1 MIRMI
6 KALSVFSVLYV
17 CVVNA
22 QASDVKPTSAPLPEL
37 RIELN
42 GAESVDN
49 ACRLTFLM
57 HNKLASDVSALSFEL
72 AVINKQGLVTGLL
85 LLRSGL
91 LPTNMERVK
100 QFDLPQT
107 QCDKVDRLLINTVV
121 ECVAQGV
128 DIAECRAALKTAT
141 KIDIGLQ

>member
-1 MIRMI
+1 MIRI
-6 KALSVFSVLYV
+6 TKALTVFSVLCASV
-17 CVVNA
+17 MAA
-22 QASDVKPTSAPLPEL
+22 QANDAKSTSPLLPEL

-57 HNKLASDVSALSFEL
+57 HNTFASDVNSLSFEL

-91 LPTNMERVK
+91 LPQKMERVK

-107 QCDKVDRLLINTVV
+107 QCETVDRLLINTLV
-121 ECVAQGV
+121 ECEAQGI
-128 DIAECRAALKTAT
+128 DMAQCRAALKASS